1 MKKPM
6 PTAAKPSQMREESLG
21 IVMQM
26 PAAGVREML
35 ESLCGLLAFY
45 IETPVTSPPITPE
58 KVTAMVSAKPPGCRE
73 TR

>member
-1 MKKPM
+1 MAPD
-6 PTAAKPSQMREESLG
+6 AKPSQMREEALG

-35 ESLCGLLAFY
+35 ESLRGLLVFY
-45 IETPVTSPPITPE
+45 SEAPVTSPRITKPE
-58 KVTAMVSAKPPGCRE
+58 KVTAMVSVKPPGSRE